1 MQDQT
6 GKRNDTMTDC
16 SVVTAGDAPQFY
28 EQGRGWDA
36 DWRLRLESSERKA
49 WWVAGAACALAL
61 TLGIGLACL
70 APFKATVPY
79 VFAIDRATGNV
90 ELVSAADDRTVL
102 GYQELLDKHWTQKY
116 VIARESY
123 YYRLLQADYDTVLS
137 MSTDEVGRDYASL
150 YDGANARDKQLGTG
164 MEWRVKVLSVTIH
177 SDAVG
182 QKATV
187 RFEKQ
192 AKRTESHSVEL
203 PQYFIAT
210 LSYEYRLSMK
220 GQEKDLIQNPL
231 GYKVSSY
238 QVDAEIESLTPPT
251 SVLSLVER
259 K

>member
-1 MQDQT
+1 MA
-6 GKRNDTMTDC
+6 NP
-16 SVVTAGDAPQFY
+16 SVVCTANEPQFFD
-28 EQGRGWDA
+28 QGRDWDA
-36 DWRLRLESSERKA
+36 DWRMRLESSERKA
-49 WWVAGAACALAL
+49 WWVAGTACVLAL
-61 TLGIGLACL
+61 TLGMGIACL
-70 APFKATVPY
+70 APFKTTVPY

-150 YDGANARDKQLGTG
+150 YDGTNARDKQLGTG
-164 MEWRVKVLSVTIH
+164 MEWRVKVLSVTVH

-182 QKATV
+182 PKATV

-192 AKRTESHSVEL
+192 AKRTESHTVE
-203 PQYFIAT
+203 PPHYFIAT

-231 GYKVSSY
+231 GYKVTSY
-238 QVDAEIESLTPPT
+238 RVDAEIGTITPST
-251 SVLSLVER
+251 SVLTMVEG